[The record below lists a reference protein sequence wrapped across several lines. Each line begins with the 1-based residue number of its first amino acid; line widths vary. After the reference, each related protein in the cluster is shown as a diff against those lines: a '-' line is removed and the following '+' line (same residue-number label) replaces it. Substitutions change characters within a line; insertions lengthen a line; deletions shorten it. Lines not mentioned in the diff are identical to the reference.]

1 MRLYKHTSNRQNWF
15 QQNMANVIEACVTGR
30 MRYQKAASQFN
41 VPQSTLRNIIK
52 VLVLT
57 EQNGARHNL
66 GKDLQQAGTDWARE
80 FLKQHPQLFL
90 RSPEATSTSRAMGFN
105 RTSNGWMQGEICV
118 NWIRHFID
126 LVKPTAEDPVL
137 LLLVGQAYLKAIS
150 LAKENH
156 VVSLCFPPY
165 YTHRLQPFDVEF
177 MAPLRK
183 YYGQEIKVWL
193 RLNRV
198 VTQLQ
203 VAKLL
208 DSAYAA
214 TAATAMNKFAK
225 TGMWPLNKN
234 VFSGVDFGLSDVIG
248 KEQSESETA
257 DATRL
262 EEHIAKNRQTPPLSS
277 SVAHEIVNYKET
289 VNDDSLPGSSN
300 SSFTV
305 TPKNICLVPKEQGRP
320 KKKLAERDFLINK
333 DSNSKESDNDD
344 NPLCEVCHKFSS
356 KSKKMKVESNAKVAR
371 KWYHDGC
378 TGLPKDQLDVQLLA
392 EAEIVTKSNSIEQA
406 PTDDNVNPPKCS
418 KQPET
423 PNQVCA

>member
-1 MRLYKHTSNRQNWF
+1 MRLYKRTSNRQNWF
-15 QQNMANVIEACVTGR
+15 QKNMAYAIETCVTGR

-41 VPQSTLRNIIK
+41 VPRSTLRNIIK

-66 GKDLQQAGTDWARE
+66 AKDLQQAETDWARE

-105 RTSNGWMQGEICV
+105 RTSVKKFFDCLIDVCNEHHFTPARIFNCDLRFLKIKGQLVTARMNFSAAGQYIPPVLIFAQAKDETRIDEWDTTWSCFSMSPEWLDARR
-118 NWIRHFID
+118 NRHFID

-137 LLLVGQAYLKAIS
+137 LLL
-150 LAKENH
+150 
-156 VVSLCFPPY
+156 
-165 YTHRLQPFDVEF
+165 PFDVEF
-177 MAPLRK
+177 MAPLSK

-214 TAATAMNKFAK
+214 TAATAMNEYYLLFQ
-225 TGMWPLNKN
+225 NRN
-234 VFSGVDFGLSDVIG
+234 
-248 KEQSESETA
+248 SESETA

-262 EEHIAKNRQTPPLSS
+262 DEHIAKNRQTPPLSS

-289 VNDDSLPGSSN
+289 VNDDSLLGSSN
-300 SSFTV
+300 SSFTI
-305 TPKNICLVPKEQGRP
+305 TPKNICLVPKEQASGVKRDGRP
-320 KKKLAERDFLINK
+320 
-333 DSNSKESDNDD
+333 
-344 NPLCEVCHKFSS
+344 V
-356 KSKKMKVESNAKVAR
+356 
-371 KWYHDGC
+371 
-378 TGLPKDQLDVQLLA
+378 
-392 EAEIVTKSNSIEQA
+392 IEQCGNTRYGEQYQSIQLGSSA
-406 PTDDNVNPPKCS
+406 TIPDGKAGLRGVS
-418 KQPET
+418 IQ
-423 PNQVCA
+423 QQL